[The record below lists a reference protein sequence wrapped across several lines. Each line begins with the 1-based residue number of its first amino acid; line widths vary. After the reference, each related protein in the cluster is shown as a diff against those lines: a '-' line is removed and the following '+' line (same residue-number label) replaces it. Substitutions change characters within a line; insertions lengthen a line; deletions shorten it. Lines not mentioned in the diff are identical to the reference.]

1 MRASLSGL
9 VFFFRSSFSFS
20 VLLFLFPFFLLLVFS
35 FCSWWLGHRQIS
47 PSLSSLHVRTL
58 LSRIAPCL
66 CIMFCTRLQTPAVC
80 PIQDKC
86 GCSPCGVFSFFV
98 NYVGIQFRHTAKGS
112 RHAPLPSWLFSAR
125 WCPAELVFLHAL
137 ILLHGLRGDSSRRL
151 RAVAY
156 LRVGGRCAYRPPSL
170 AARHSHAHCHA
181 NQHG

>member
-9 VFFFRSSFSFS
+9 VFFFRSSFFFFRSF
-20 VLLFLFPFFLLLVFS
+20 FFLLFS
-35 FCSWWLGHRQIS
+35 FAVGGLGHRQIS

-112 RHAPLPSWLFSAR
+112 RYAPLPFLAVTPCVVTSSLPDTLPST
-125 WCPAELVFLHAL
+125 VFVVMVVVVFVL
-137 ILLHGLRGDSSRRL
+137 SPTC
-151 RAVAY
+151 V
-156 LRVGGRCAYRPPSL
+156 
-170 AARHSHAHCHA
+170 
-181 NQHG
+181 